1 MNAELAVS
9 LLGIFALL
17 AIFLA
22 AAGIY
27 GVMAYAVAQRR
38 MEFGIRLA
46 LGASRRDLLA
56 LVGRQGLRLT
66 AAGVTI
72 GLAGAWLTSSVLE
85 GLIYGVRPT
94 DPLIFGATAGLLAAI
109 ALAACLVPAMRAMNV
124 DPITA
129 LRSE

>member
-1 MNAELAVS
+1 
-9 LLGIFALL
+9 
-17 AIFLA
+17 
-22 AAGIY
+22 
-27 GVMAYAVAQRR
+27 
-38 MEFGIRLA
+38 
-46 LGASRRDLLA
+46 
-56 LVGRQGLRLT
+56 
-66 AAGVTI
+66 VTI

-109 ALAACLVPAMRAMNV
+109 ALAACLVPAMRAMKV